1 MSIAGR
7 VHYASSPYSP
17 ISVSSSSPLTSS
29 LSTSPSRL
37 VESAG
42 KKSGSGC
49 IPREGEAAPPRARSP
64 RLHARSSGRWLRQS
78 IHDRH
83 HRLLAYVAPSTTRQ
97 FVSLSSL
104 QAYFLRHRSASCG
117 HPSDASGIAEAE
129 AFTDLSALRGGH
141 WCIAYEVDASW
152 QEAAP
157 PQGNLEAASQQCYPK
172 PWCFTLEPLPAE
184 QRAMCCAAL
193 RACTCDAFG
202 AVAIDG
208 TPPGQCSDASSRPM
222 MCQGWPLH
230 DILVTPLYVC
240 VNPAAVVP
248 LDTSAGLRLTHRTA
262 REGES
267 AGAAELDALLRE
279 SPTCGT
285 LVYALLKQQG
295 RRSRRDK
302 VAPPLSILDSNIW
315 PFAEKGDCTEHRE
328 ALAADV
334 YVSVV
339 SPSPLREEGE
349 DDIIDCYSGWWTATL
364 SQHLLHRWARLSSQT
379 VLCCGER
386 QAALRHRKGLLL
398 RHTSDIQS
406 DTRAALVA
414 HNDVYTRRL
423 SAALYL
429 LDALRPA
436 GTVSGRQIGDGGEA
450 SASVVVDALDVY
462 LEECEGDGAHR
473 QPPEAHRRYRFLRGR
488 VRRVAAFAPVATL
501 TSVADAPRLT
511 PEPDYPELPWCAA
524 HSAALAASAAQATA
538 SSPFAPSNA
547 PTSGPA
553 TAPPPRSPPVS
564 LSGLDACMST
574 LEFTPE
580 QQTCLHDLAY
590 SVAYLTSLKFTVRGG
605 SSAGPA
611 EVSATSLPALSA
623 AAQLLRLPTS
633 ELVTVLTTVEA
644 REDGKSALPATRRAL
659 NCAGATQM
667 QRVLVAH
674 LGGLVVRALM
684 QLINIALDADDDVG
698 TEARTFTLAAITED
712 EETTAQMQH
721 AHMAKK
727 PEKSPEGSGGGL
739 ATWYAAY
746 GRCRVA
752 TDVRDRL
759 LGVLQRE
766 VCYEGVGLEVNSWLD
781 QLSTASTAPITT
793 AVRLG
798 NVAAEVREVLARVT
812 APSVKQI
819 RRGAIVAAHNAA
831 GAYGSVGTE
840 CDIPLME
847 ELAHILEGVASRCM
861 SVDVSAAPPLSSLA
875 EVQQLLA
882 EKLQALA
889 ASARHAAAMEE
900 SKASTRAAEVECTWE
915 GAASASSRVYDGVLV
930 LTFPS
935 GIHPPLRLSIHRLA
949 ADIFTAARLCVM
961 GTTVAIQRILHG
973 VGKSCMSWIPTVIE
987 AEDGRKSGRRIGQKL
1002 RQHVDGGH
1010 DMEESMGVPSP
1021 VCPCSVHEALKSTL
1035 TLNRSDSRLLT
1046 NMGVDA
1052 GHGDGTATPVTSEFL
1067 YVMLAIPVPAE
1078 AARWGTWL
1086 EIGDLNQQRRGSPS
1100 SYPFLEPVPPHK
1112 APVPLSPAADVSV
1125 TRDDALAAYLR
1136 ERHPMLLALFFWSR
1150 LCHCH
1155 MCPVPVFAKACA
1167 VPLLT
1172 LYARRRPPARAS
1184 PQSEA
1189 TSSSAAVKT
1198 REFVASESAL
1208 PTVTDAASGAPACT
1222 PRLRAH
1228 AAAPDE
1234 AAAKLLKRVHHLQS
1248 QGRYR
1253 ELCLLALKKVPQCG
1267 AGDAVL
1273 GVSVVFLGAAAVVA
1287 IQSCCT
1293 ELRDMSARC
1302 IQEVGRGFAARRR
1315 LCFARKQQLQQCQQQ
1330 LRRTAHFTDN
1340 RLVRAAA
1347 ASAEMLKR
1355 EDFECARDSQLAKTA
1370 QERTS
1375 VLIDSA
1381 RQLSRTVSLLQQ
1393 GWTETLELMEGE
1405 LTGAVREVNMYE
1417 AQRRDAEDAARQEAR
1432 LALRVHEEAWNEV
1445 WAPSRKFQARRQAAR
1460 AEQRRS
1466 RPSHLVQ
1473 REVES
1478 AAPVEE
1484 ETRQAAATDRRMSRL
1499 RCAAAQSAEAAL
1511 LLQVIKVNRRE
1522 EAQLLAAHIRRQ
1534 QVRLKRLADSRQRDY
1549 GGGDGVAVR
1558 EEGQRRGQGRRNGIM
1573 ETPARNAESSAEFSR
1588 LQRSEPEGLVSTR
1601 PRHSPG
1607 HGNRGALRTQTLGER
1622 RTPSMLAL
1630 LSERDGLD
1638 VAGRT
1643 SIATIERTMTAV
1655 TPEHSTEW
1663 AVQRDLMALW
1673 ESSRMSV

>member
-17 ISVSSSSPLTSS
+17 ISVSSSSPPTSS

-42 KKSGSGC
+42 KKSSSSC

-64 RLHARSSGRWLRQS
+64 RSHARSSGRWLRQS

-152 QEAAP
+152 REGVP
-157 PQGNLEAASQQCYPK
+157 PQGNSEAASQQCCPK

-193 RACTCDAFG
+193 RACTCDSFG

-248 LDTSAGLRLTHRTA
+248 LDTSAGLRLTHRAA

-285 LVYALLKQQG
+285 LVYALLKQQE

-334 YVSVV
+334 YVSAV
-339 SPSPLREEGE
+339 SPSPPREEEE
-349 DDIIDCYSGWWTATL
+349 DDIFDCHSGSWAATL
-364 SQHLLHRWARLSSQT
+364 SQHLLHRWARLSSQA

-398 RHTSDIQS
+398 RHTSDIQW
-406 DTRAALVA
+406 DTRAALAA
-414 HNDVYTRRL
+414 HNDVYARRL

-436 GTVSGRQIGDGGEA
+436 GTVSGRHIGDGGEA

-462 LEECEGDGAHR
+462 LEECESDGAHR
-473 QPPEAHRRYRFLRGR
+473 QPPEAHLRYRFLRGR
-488 VRRVAAFAPVATL
+488 VRRVAAFAPVAAL
-501 TSVADAPRLT
+501 TSVADAPRFT
-511 PEPDYPELPWCAA
+511 PEPDYAELPWCAA
-524 HSAALAASAAQATA
+524 HSAALPASAAQATA
-538 SSPFAPSNA
+538 SSPLTSSNA
-547 PTSGPA
+547 PTTGPA
-553 TAPPPRSPPVS
+553 TAPPPRHPPVS
-564 LSGLDACMST
+564 LSGLDASMSS
-574 LEFTPE
+574 LRFTPE

-590 SVAYLTSLKFTVRGG
+590 SVAYLTSLKFTERGG

-611 EVSATSLPALSA
+611 EVSSTSLPALSA

-633 ELVTVLTTVEA
+633 ELVTVLTTVDA
-644 REDGKSALPATRRAL
+644 REDGKSASPATRRAL

-684 QLINIALDADDDVG
+684 QLINIALDADDVG
-698 TEARTFTLAAITED
+698 TEARTFTLAAITDD
-712 EETTAQMQH
+712 EETTAQTQR
-721 AHMAKK
+721 AHMPNKR
-727 PEKSPEGSGGGL
+727 EKSPEGSGGGL

-793 AVRLG
+793 ALRLG
-798 NVAAEVREVLARVT
+798 NVAAEVREVSARVT
-812 APSVKQI
+812 APSAKQI
-819 RRGAIVAAHNAA
+819 GRGAIVAAHNAA
-831 GAYGSVGTE
+831 GAYESVGTE
-840 CDIPLME
+840 CDIPVMA

-915 GAASASSRVYDGVLV
+915 GAASAGSRVCDGVLV

-935 GIHPPLRLSIHRLA
+935 GLHSPLRLSIHRLA

-961 GTTVAIQRILHG
+961 GTTVAMQRILHG
-973 VGKSCMSWIPTVIE
+973 VCKWCMSWIPTVI
-987 AEDGRKSGRRIGQKL
+987 AADDGRKSGQRIGQKV

-1010 DMEESMGVPSP
+1010 DMEESMGVSSP
-1021 VCPCSVHEALKSTL
+1021 VCLCSVHEALNSAL
-1035 TLNRSDSRLLT
+1035 TLHRSDSRSFT
-1046 NMGVDA
+1046 SMGVDA
-1052 GHGDGTATPVTSEFL
+1052 GHGDGTATRVTSEFL

-1086 EIGDLNQQRRGSPS
+1086 EIGDLSQQRWGSQS
-1100 SYPFLEPVPPHK
+1100 SYPFLEPVPPYE

-1125 TRDDALAAYLR
+1125 TRDDALAAYLH
-1136 ERHPMLLALFFWSR
+1136 ERDPMLLALFFWSR

-1155 MCPVPVFAKACA
+1155 MCSVPVFAKACA

-1184 PQSEA
+1184 PQRGA
-1189 TSSSAAVKT
+1189 TSSSAAVKA

-1208 PTVTDAASGAPACT
+1208 PAVTDAASGAPACT
-1222 PRLRAH
+1222 PWLRAH

-1273 GVSVVFLGAAAVVA
+1273 GVSVVFLGAAAVAA
-1287 IQSCCT
+1287 IQSCCR

-1302 IQEVGRGFAARRR
+1302 IQEAGRGFAARRR
-1315 LCFARKQQLQQCQQQ
+1315 LCFAQKQQLQQRQQQ

-1370 QERTS
+1370 EERTS

-1393 GWTETLELMEGE
+1393 GWTETLELLEGE
-1405 LTGAVREVNMYE
+1405 LAGAVREVNVYE
-1417 AQRRDAEDAARQEAR
+1417 AQRRDAEDTARQEAR

-1445 WAPSRKFQARRQAAR
+1445 WAPSRKFQAHRQAAR

-1478 AAPVEE
+1478 AAPMEE
-1484 ETRQAAATDRRMSRL
+1484 ETRPAAATDRRMSRL

-1511 LLQVIKVNRRE
+1511 LLQMMRVNRRE

-1534 QVRLKRLADSRQRDY
+1534 QVRLTRMADSRQRDY
-1549 GGGDGVAVR
+1549 GGGDVAVR
-1558 EEGQRRGQGRRNGIM
+1558 EEGQRRGQGRGHGIM

-1588 LQRSEPEGLVSTR
+1588 LQRSEREGLVSTR

-1607 HGNRGALRTQTLGER
+1607 HGNRGAAGTQTLGAR

-1630 LSERDGLD
+1630 RSERDSLD

-1643 SIATIERTMTAV
+1643 SIATIERTTTAV
-1655 TPEHSTEW
+1655 TPEDSTEW